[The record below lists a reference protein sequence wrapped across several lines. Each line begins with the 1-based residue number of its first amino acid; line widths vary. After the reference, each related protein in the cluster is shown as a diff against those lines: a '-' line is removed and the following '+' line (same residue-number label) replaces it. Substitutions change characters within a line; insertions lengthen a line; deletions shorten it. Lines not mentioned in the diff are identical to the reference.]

1 MHGKT
6 ICRVR
11 ILGGFLARYLLVE
24 GSCIGNGS
32 LQHVLYGSFFQ
43 ERGFSSER
51 QCFSKALYEDSRRIL
66 DRHVACF
73 GRQVEGVVDR
83 CDEIIL
89 VGWQVN
95 RQVSSSKYR
104 PIIKSYN

>member
-6 ICRVR
+6 LCQVR

-24 GSCIGNGS
+24 GSRIGNGS
-32 LQHVLYGSFFQ
+32 LQHILYGSFFQ
-43 ERGFSSER
+43 ERRFSSER
-51 QCFSKALYEDSRRIL
+51 QCFSKALYDDSRRIL
-66 DRHVACF
+66 DRNVAYF

-89 VGWQVN
+89 VGREVN
-95 RQVSSSKYR
+95 RQVSSSTYC
-104 PIIKSYN
+104 PIIK